1 MRIAG
6 RWLNALR
13 ISHLSHSTD
22 PADRALA
29 KQIVQEKLG
38 MQGNKSEFSIENLNK
53 INSESDLLSYMLD
66 AYHRDGLH
74 DDALK
79 IATEL
84 KEQFPQSSLALR
96 NYARALEKKG
106 ESTIDELIV
115 EYRKAIVCEDTD
127 DTSALWY
134 AGTLESANRL
144 VDAVEALVFG
154 CMLDLDESKSY
165 ARLAVRLSD
174 IVQPRNLLRLTKT
187 KRELPKEYL
196 NEDIVKRC
204 ILLCRSCPN
213 FGVEDKFLCES
224 AMRNIG
230 LTDDAIQELLDE
242 VGSFSRRD
250 RKEFVIPFYEA
261 IQSNVTVSSYL
272 AEIN

>member
-1 MRIAG
+1 MR
-6 RWLNALR
+6 
-13 ISHLSHSTD
+13 
-22 PADRALA
+22 
-29 KQIVQEKLG
+29 
-38 MQGNKSEFSIENLNK
+38 
-53 INSESDLLSYMLD
+53 
-66 AYHRDGLH
+66 
-74 DDALK
+74 
-79 IATEL
+79 EL
-84 KEQFPQSSLALR
+84 W
-96 NYARALEKKG
+96 KKR

-115 EYRKAIVCEDTD
+115 EYRKAIVCEDPD

-174 IVQPRNLLRLTKT
+174 IIQPRNLLRLTKT

-196 NEDIVKRC
+196 NEDMVKKC
-204 ILLCRSCPN
+204 ILLCRSCSN

-250 RKEFVIPFYEA
+250 RREFVIPFYKV
-261 IQSNVTVSSYL
+261 IQSNVTFSSDL
-272 AEIN
+272 VEIT